1 MKLSVLIQVTLRV
14 LVTLVNI
21 IQGLSRSVEQCRVG
35 VCSANVECIEKAI
48 RTSLDAD
55 DTAEPTPSW
64 LIRQALARYTRAP
77 AYLEAIIAGAD
88 RIDLNG
94 EVVEPVT
101 QAAITQAK
109 TQRDEQK
116 ARAAERRRAHA
127 EAAAEQKRREK
138 LEKLADRFN
147 Q

>member
-35 VCSANVECIEKAI
+35 VCSANVESI